1 MAMFLLGA
9 VIGAIGTLAWLCVW
23 ADRIDNEKHDKKG
36 E

>member
-9 VIGAIGTLAWLCVW
+9 MIGAVGTLAWLCIW
-23 ADRIDNEKHDKKG
+23 AVRIENEKHDKKG